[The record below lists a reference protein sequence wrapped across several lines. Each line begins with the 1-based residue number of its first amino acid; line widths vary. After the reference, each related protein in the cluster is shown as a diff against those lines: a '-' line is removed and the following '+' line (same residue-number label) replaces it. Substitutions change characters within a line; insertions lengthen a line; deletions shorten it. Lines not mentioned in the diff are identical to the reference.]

1 VSRLPGAAE
10 RAAFATMIGQ
20 RQRWPTED
28 IVDLAPPPP
37 ESVYFYYPRPV
48 CVVGVR
54 DDSKG
59 TVNFAPVTWTSP
71 LSSDPPFFGIC
82 LSPSTHTHRLV
93 LSTGE
98 FTINFVDYELHATV
112 ERIGRLSGRA
122 VDKVKEL
129 SLALAPPQILST
141 PSLADAYFSAE
152 CSVFERHHLGD
163 QTLVVGEVMRT
174 RVSAAAFDARGVLR
188 LEAVRPLLYL
198 GNNRYASTDAL
209 TATADAEEC
218 TSERP

>member
-1 VSRLPGAAE
+1 
-10 RAAFATMIGQ
+10 MGQ
-20 RQRWPTED
+20 SQRFPPED
-28 IVDLAPPPP
+28 IVELSPPPP

-54 DDSKG
+54 DDEKG

-71 LSSDPPFFGIC
+71 LSSDPPFFGVC

-98 FTINFVDYELHATV
+98 FTINLVDYELHATV
-112 ERIGRLSGRA
+112 ERIGRLSGRT

-129 SLALAPPQILST
+129 SLALAPPQVLST

-152 CSVFERHHLGD
+152 CLVFDRHHLGD
-163 QTLVVGEVMRT
+163 QTLVVGEVMRS

-188 LEAVRPLLYL
+188 LDSVRPLLYL
-198 GNNRYASTDAL
+198 GNNRYASTDPL
-209 TATADAEEC
+209 TATADGDGDAEERKPA
-218 TSERP
+218 RP